1 MKQTL
6 SLETVT
12 QMPTNGGFLKDD
24 MVRFLLAALLI
35 VQAYMTLMPV
45 AFDYARSNAAHA
57 IRQRPLA
64 R

>member
-1 MKQTL
+1 
-6 SLETVT
+6 
-12 QMPTNGGFLKDD
+12 MPSNGGFLKDD

-45 AFDYARSNAAHA
+45 AFDYARSNAARA
-57 IRQRPLA
+57 IQHHRPLT

>member
-1 MKQTL
+1 
-6 SLETVT
+6 
-12 QMPTNGGFLKDD
+12 MPSNGGFLKDD

-45 AFDYARSNAAHA
+45 AFDYARSNAARTIHH
-57 IRQRPLA
+57 RPLT